1 MMRRG
6 SHLEPKNR
14 FEATH
19 SEPDYE
25 HLEWDVEHLNQPAD
39 RRVEYLPDVARTIV
53 AENTSPDIPFQF
65 SVNPYRGCLH
75 GCSYCYARN
84 NHEYL
89 GLNAGIDFET
99 KIFVKHDAPKLFR
112 QFLSKK
118 SWSGTPITFSGVTDC
133 YQPCEREFRLT
144 RGCLEVAAEC
154 NQPITIVTKNALVL
168 RDLPVLREMATKN
181 LIHVFLSVTT
191 LDPTLARSMEP
202 CTSIPAARLRAVT
215 VLSEAG
221 VPVGVMMAPII
232 PGLNDSEIPSILQA
246 AKDAGAGAVGYVLVR
261 LPLTVEPVFREW
273 LEREQPLKASKV
285 EGLIRDA
292 RGGKLYQSS
301 WDRRMVGRGAVAEQI
316 GDLFK
321 TFRDRIGFEGLP
333 DFDSSHFHPPP
344 LVDGQLTLF

>member
-1 MMRRG
+1 MRRG
-6 SHLEPKNR
+6 SHLQPKNR

-25 HLEWDVEHLNQPAD
+25 HLEWDVEHLHQPAD

-53 AENTSPDIPFQF
+53 AENTSPDIPFQY

-99 KIFVKHDAPKLFR
+99 KIFVKHDAPELFR
-112 QFLSKK
+112 QFLSQK
-118 SWSGTPITFSGVTDC
+118 SWTGTPITFSGVTDC

-144 RGCLEVAAEC
+144 RGCLEVAEKC
-154 NQPITIVTKNALVL
+154 NQPIAIVTKNALVL
-168 RDLPVLREMATKN
+168 RDLPILRELAAKN
-181 LIHVFLSVTT
+181 LVHVFLSVTT
-191 LDPTLARSMEP
+191 LDATLARSMEP
-202 CTSIPAARLRAVT
+202 CTSIPAARLRAVKI
-215 VLSEAG
+215 LREAG

-232 PGLNDSEIPSILQA
+232 PGLNDSEIPSVLRA

-273 LEREQPLKASKV
+273 LQREQPLKASKV

-292 RGGKLYQSS
+292 RGGKLYQAS
-301 WDRRMVGRGAVAEQI
+301 WEHRMVGRGVVAEQI

-321 TFRDRIGFEGLP
+321 TFRDRLGFEGLP
-333 DFDSSHFHPPP
+333 KFDSSQFQPPP
-344 LVDGQLTLF
+344 AVDGQLTLF